1 MVIYR
6 HRVTR
11 GILTCLG
18 LEGHRFH
25 RGTYVTLVKFWLLV
39 EMQITAMREAF
50 LRDDKVSTDMDIVFF
65 HLFLLKLDMRL
76 SDPILGN
83 GMCELSHML
92 LTQKSL
98 SLLYKVLTKKVVLDY
113 DEATDMLVRTYLSG
127 DLDTDT
133 DTWLEDEIENGIPE
147 EEWVSCSHDPLL
159 TGERSSPPRLRV
171 LVTG

>member
-1 MVIYR
+1 M
-6 HRVTR
+6 
-11 GILTCLG
+11 
-18 LEGHRFH
+18 
-25 RGTYVTLVKFWLLV
+25 

-50 LRDDKVSTDMDIVFF
+50 LRDDKFWTDIDIVFF
-65 HLFLLKLDMRL
+65 HLFLVKLDLRL

-113 DEATDMLVRTYLSG
+113 DEATDMLVRTYLSE

-133 DTWLEDEIENGIPE
+133 HTWLVGFQRRNG
-147 EEWVSCSHDPLL
+147 VSCSYDPPL
-159 TGERSSPPRLRV
+159 TGERSSPPRLGV
-171 LVTG
+171 LITGYGSNGSVSDAFRGRQSYDW